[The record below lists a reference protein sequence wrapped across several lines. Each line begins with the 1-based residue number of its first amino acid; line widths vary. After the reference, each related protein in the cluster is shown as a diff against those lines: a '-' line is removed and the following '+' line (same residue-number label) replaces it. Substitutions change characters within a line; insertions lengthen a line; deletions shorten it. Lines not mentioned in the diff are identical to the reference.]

1 MDHLIKNRQFP
12 YKISPQEENLYF
24 HAFKKFLISHA
35 ANVDSLYILGDLFEA
50 WIGDDFEN
58 DFILE
63 VKSELKKYSS
73 LGKKIYLMHGNRDF
87 LLGKKFCEEIGGFLL
102 DDPTTIKINNFE
114 ITLTHGDSLCTDD
127 LDYQSFRTV
136 VRDEK
141 WQIDF
146 LEKEISER
154 IELAQNLR
162 EVSKIENKDK
172 DHQIMDVNIM
182 AVNEIFQRFK
192 NNILIHGHT
201 HRPKIHEEKYGTRY
215 VLGDWEKQYYF
226 LKIDESIEFINQK
239 IE

>member
-1 MDHLIKNRQFP
+1 MSACLISDLHLQENRP
-12 YKISPQEENLYF
+12 ELTK
-24 HAFKKFLISHA
+24 AFKKFLISHA
-35 ANVDSLYILGDLFEA
+35 SNVDSLYILGDLFEA

-58 DFILE
+58 NFILE
-63 VKSELKKYSS
+63 VKSALKKYSS

-102 DDPTTIKINNFE
+102 DDPTTIKIKNFE
-114 ITLTHGDSLCTDD
+114 ITLMHGDSLCTDD

>member
-1 MDHLIKNRQFP
+1 MSACLISDLHLQENRP
-12 YKISPQEENLYF
+12 ELTK
-24 HAFKKFLISHA
+24 AFKKFLISHA
-35 ANVDSLYILGDLFEA
+35 SNVDSLYILGDLFEA

-114 ITLTHGDSLCTDD
+114 ITLMHGDSLCTDD

>member
-1 MDHLIKNRQFP
+1 MSACLISDLHLQENRP
-12 YKISPQEENLYF
+12 ELTK
-24 HAFKKFLISHA
+24 AFKKFLISHA
-35 ANVDSLYILGDLFEA
+35 SNVDSLYILGDLFEA

-114 ITLTHGDSLCTDD
+114 ITLMHGDSLCTDD

-226 LKIDESIEFINQK
+226 LKIDESIEFINEK

>member
-1 MDHLIKNRQFP
+1 MSACLISDLHLQENRP
-12 YKISPQEENLYF
+12 ELTK
-24 HAFKKFLISHA
+24 AFKKFLISHA

-87 LLGKKFCEEIGGFLL
+87 LLGEKFCEEIGGFLL

-114 ITLTHGDSLCTDD
+114 ITLMHGDSLCTDD

>member
-1 MDHLIKNRQFP
+1 MSACLISDLHLQENRP
-12 YKISPQEENLYF
+12 ELTK
-24 HAFKKFLISHA
+24 AFKKFLVSHA

-114 ITLTHGDSLCTDD
+114 ITLMHGDSLCTDD

-172 DHQIMDVNIM
+172 DNQIMDVNIM

-201 HRPKIHEEKYGTRY
+201 CLLYTSPSPR
-215 VLGDWEKQYYF
+215 D
-226 LKIDESIEFINQK
+226 S
-239 IE
+239 

>member
-1 MDHLIKNRQFP
+1 MSACLISDLHL
-12 YKISPQEENLYF
+12 QEKRPELTK
-24 HAFKKFLISHA
+24 AFKKFLISHA

-87 LLGKKFCEEIGGFLL
+87 LLGEKFCEEIGGFLL

-114 ITLTHGDSLCTDD
+114 ITLMHGDSLCTDD

-226 LKIDESIEFINQK
+226 LKIDESIEFINEK

>member
-1 MDHLIKNRQFP
+1 MSACLISDLHLQENRP
-12 YKISPQEENLYF
+12 ELTK
-24 HAFKKFLISHA
+24 AFKKFLVSHA

-114 ITLTHGDSLCTDD
+114 ITLMHGDSLCTDD

>member
-1 MDHLIKNRQFP
+1 MSACLISDLHL
-12 YKISPQEENLYF
+12 QENKPELTN
-24 HAFKKFLISHA
+24 AFKKFLISHA
-35 ANVDSLYILGDLFEA
+35 ANVDSLFILGDLFEA

-114 ITLTHGDSLCTDD
+114 ITLMHGDSLCTDD

-146 LEKEISER
+146 LKKEISER
-154 IELAQNLR
+154 VELAQNLR

-201 HRPKIHEEKYGTRY
+201 HRPKIHQEKYGTRY

-226 LKIDESIEFINQK
+226 LKVDESIEFIKEK

>member
-1 MDHLIKNRQFP
+1 MSACLISDLHLQENRP
-12 YKISPQEENLYF
+12 ELTE
-24 HAFKKFLISHA
+24 AFKKFLVSHA

-102 DDPTTIKINNFE
+102 NDPTTIKINNFE
-114 ITLTHGDSLCTDD
+114 ITLMHGDSLCTDD

-146 LEKEISER
+146 LEKEIS
-154 IELAQNLR
+154 
-162 EVSKIENKDK
+162 
-172 DHQIMDVNIM
+172 
-182 AVNEIFQRFK
+182 
-192 NNILIHGHT
+192 T
-201 HRPKIHEEKYGTRY
+201 
-215 VLGDWEKQYYF
+215 LGFSD
-226 LKIDESIEFINQK
+226 FIK
-239 IE
+239 PLHAL

>member
-1 MDHLIKNRQFP
+1 MSACFISDLHLQENRP
-12 YKISPQEENLYF
+12 ELTK
-24 HAFKKFLISHA
+24 AFKKFLFSHA

-114 ITLTHGDSLCTDD
+114 ITIMHGDSLCTDD

-172 DHQIMDVNIM
+172 DHQIMNVNIM
-182 AVNEIFQRFK
+182 AVNEIFQKFK

-201 HRPKIHEEKYGTRY
+201 HRPKIHKEKYGTRY
-215 VLGDWEKQYYF
+215 VLG
-226 LKIDESIEFINQK
+226 LSLIHI
-239 IE
+239 

>member
-1 MDHLIKNRQFP
+1 MSACLISDLHL
-12 YKISPQEENLYF
+12 QEKRPELTK
-24 HAFKKFLISHA
+24 AFKKFLISHA

-87 LLGKKFCEEIGGFLL
+87 LLGEKFCEEIGGFLL

-114 ITLTHGDSLCTDD
+114 ITLMHGDSLCTDD

>member
-1 MDHLIKNRQFP
+1 
-12 YKISPQEENLYF
+12 
-24 HAFKKFLISHA
+24 
-35 ANVDSLYILGDLFEA
+35 
-50 WIGDDFEN
+50 
-58 DFILE
+58 LE

-73 LGKKIYLMHGNRDF
+73 LGKKVYLMHGNRDF

-102 DDPTTIKINNFE
+102 DDPTIIKIKNFE
-114 ITLTHGDSLCTDD
+114 ITLMHGDSLCTDD

-182 AVNEIFQRFK
+182 AVNEIFQKFK

-201 HRPKIHEEKYGTRY
+201 HRPKIHKEKYGTRY

-226 LKIDESIEFINQK
+226 LKIDESIEFINEK

>member
-1 MDHLIKNRQFP
+1 MSACLISDLHLQENRP
-12 YKISPQEENLYF
+12 ELTK
-24 HAFKKFLISHA
+24 AFKKFLISHA

-58 DFILE
+58 DLILE

-114 ITLTHGDSLCTDD
+114 ITLMHGDSLCTDD

-226 LKIDESIEFINQK
+226 LKIDESIEFINEK

>member
-1 MDHLIKNRQFP
+1 MSACLISDLHL
-12 YKISPQEENLYF
+12 QEKRPELTK
-24 HAFKKFLISHA
+24 AFKKFLISHA
-35 ANVDSLYILGDLFEA
+35 SNVDSLYILGDLFEA

-114 ITLTHGDSLCTDD
+114 ITLMHGDSLCTDD

-226 LKIDESIEFINQK
+226 IKVNESIEFINEK

>member
-1 MDHLIKNRQFP
+1 MSACLISDLHL
-12 YKISPQEENLYF
+12 QEKRPELTK
-24 HAFKKFLISHA
+24 AFKKFLISHA
-35 ANVDSLYILGDLFEA
+35 ANVDSLHILGDLFEA

-87 LLGKKFCEEIGGFLL
+87 LLGEKFCEEIGGYLL

-114 ITLTHGDSLCTDD
+114 ITLMHGDSLCTDD

-141 WQIDF
+141 WQINF

-154 IELAQNLR
+154 IELARNLR

>member
-1 MDHLIKNRQFP
+1 
-12 YKISPQEENLYF
+12 
-24 HAFKKFLISHA
+24 
-35 ANVDSLYILGDLFEA
+35 
-50 WIGDDFEN
+50 
-58 DFILE
+58 
-63 VKSELKKYSS
+63 
-73 LGKKIYLMHGNRDF
+73 MHGNRDF

-114 ITLTHGDSLCTDD
+114 ITLMHGDSLCTDD

-226 LKIDESIEFINQK
+226 LKIDESIEFINEK

>member
-1 MDHLIKNRQFP
+1 MSACLISDLHLQENRP
-12 YKISPQEENLYF
+12 ELTK
-24 HAFKKFLISHA
+24 AFKKFLISHA
-35 ANVDSLYILGDLFEA
+35 SNVDSLYILGDLFEA

-87 LLGKKFCEEIGGFLL
+87 LLGEKFCEEIGGFLL

-114 ITLTHGDSLCTDD
+114 ITLMHGDSLCTDD

>member
-1 MDHLIKNRQFP
+1 MSACLISDLHLQENRP
-12 YKISPQEENLYF
+12 ELTK
-24 HAFKKFLISHA
+24 AFKKFLISHA
-35 ANVDSLYILGDLFEA
+35 SNVDSLYILGDLFEA

-114 ITLTHGDSLCTDD
+114 ITLMHGDSLCTDD

-192 NNILIHGHT
+192 NNI
-201 HRPKIHEEKYGTRY
+201 R
-215 VLGDWEKQYYF
+215 
-226 LKIDESIEFINQK
+226 
-239 IE
+239 

>member
-1 MDHLIKNRQFP
+1 MSACLISDLHL
-12 YKISPQEENLYF
+12 QEKRPELTK
-24 HAFKKFLISHA
+24 AFKKFLISHA

-114 ITLTHGDSLCTDD
+114 ITLMHGDSLCTDD

-226 LKIDESIEFINQK
+226 LKIDESIEFINEK

>member
-1 MDHLIKNRQFP
+1 MSACLISDLHLQENRP
-12 YKISPQEENLYF
+12 ELTK
-24 HAFKKFLISHA
+24 AFKKFLVSHA

-102 DDPTTIKINNFE
+102 YDPTTIKINNFE
-114 ITLTHGDSLCTDD
+114 ITFMHGDSLCTDD

-226 LKIDESIEFINQK
+226 LKIDESIEFINEK

>member
-1 MDHLIKNRQFP
+1 MSACLISDLHLQENRP
-12 YKISPQEENLYF
+12 ELTK
-24 HAFKKFLISHA
+24 AFKKFLISHA
-35 ANVDSLYILGDLFEA
+35 SNVDSLYILGDLFEA

-114 ITLTHGDSLCTDD
+114 ITLMHGDSLCTDD

-201 HRPKIHEEKYGTRY
+201 HRPKIHKEKYGTRY

-226 LKIDESIEFINQK
+226 LKINESVEFINEK